1 MKKELTPEGR
11 QKAAVRKEEVALR
24 SVGEEHRREDW
35 RERDDVGR
43 GAKRQQGFW
52 SLGFHR
58 DTQRRLS
65 KDEAIREARLSQ
77 GSLWN

>member
-1 MKKELTPEGR
+1 MMW
-11 QKAAVRKEEVALR
+11 AV
-24 SVGEEHRREDW
+24 
-35 RERDDVGR
+35 